1 MNLPLSGY
9 SLLCTDHSNNVKK
22 GRACIYFKGT
32 LALKMIPI
40 PHLNESFVCEVT
52 IGAIGTVYRSA
63 SQNSDESEFFLSN
76 IEFLRLDIPNC
87 NPYLTFFGD

>member
-1 MNLPLSGY
+1 M
-9 SLLCTDHSNNVKK
+9 K
-22 GRACIYFKGT
+22 A
-32 LALKMIPI
+32 
-40 PHLNESFVCEVT
+40 VCEVT